1 MILSY
6 LYYTSEGCLLRAA
19 ILEDAI
25 MLATQVLNLVCAD
38 CGKPC
43 RSTTEQD
50 LHTKRTGHKSFVDK
64 VLAK

>member
-1 MILSY
+1 
-6 LYYTSEGCLLRAA
+6 
-19 ILEDAI
+19 